1 MNSKIELIDEYINK
15 ANEIIEENNNTAACI
30 LIPEITSVFINDIKD
45 IWLGVK
51 GEQKTGCSRLKVLE
65 LADFSHT

>member
-30 LIPEITSVFINDIKD
+30 LFCPK
-45 IWLGVK
+45 
-51 GEQKTGCSRLKVLE
+51 
-65 LADFSHT
+65 